1 MCEEL
6 LEPYD
11 IYECSKCRDGLKE
24 ENGAD
29 LVHSH
34 ALRELWNFPD
44 VCPFKEIRTGC
55 TDGRPEWV
63 KVKL

>member
-34 ALRELWNFPD
+34 ALREL
-44 VCPFKEIRTGC
+44 
-55 TDGRPEWV
+55 
-63 KVKL
+63 

>member
-34 ALRELWNFPD
+34 ALREHGIFPMSVLSKKYARD
-44 VCPFKEIRTGC
+44 VQTG
-55 TDGRPEWV
+55 DLWV
-63 KVKL
+63 KVEL